1 MKTTT
6 ETKSTTTAYTKVC
19 EEEKASRL
27 CARLVLV
34 RAYHQ
39 SNPAT
44 KITTYAV
51 LDDQSPD
58 AFISEALLEQ
68 LEVDARSSAQT
79 PLEPRN

>member
-19 EEEKASRL
+19 EEEKTSRL

-34 RAYHQ
+34 RAYQ

-58 AFISEALLEQ
+58 VFISEALLEQ

-79 PLEPRN
+79 RLEPRK